1 MGDAAAG
8 CARGAIGLVLGSQL
22 PLHGQILEQ
31 ACRSPYPA
39 LGSWVHQPPHA
50 DKHVCVTGRSNVNL
64 VGSKMWSLQEN
75 FSLSAQIHQEL
86 ELLGTDT
93 GQDCRQLLGNQGC
106 PGTLGRTSFGCS
118 QPGPRAAASPRE
130 AEGCQ
135 LCTRAALSR
144 RCSLALSQPLGEILW
159 LLVTATSHPSR

>member
-39 LGSWVHQPPHA
+39 LGSWVHQPSRA

-93 GQDCRQLLGNQGC
+93 GQDCRQLLGNQDVQGPWGEHPWAVPSQAPELQRA
-106 PGTLGRTSFGCS
+106 PGKQRDASFAQGLLS
-118 QPGPRAAASPRE
+118 PGDAR
-130 AEGCQ
+130 
-135 LCTRAALSR
+135 
-144 RCSLALSQPLGEILW
+144 
-159 LLVTATSHPSR
+159 